1 MSTSKIEARFS
12 KPYKHG
18 LTRSTAYVTAFVTI
32 DVPNHRF
39 KIDVTSGHDTMGS
52 GSNFN
57 LPKMEATLR
66 LKEEVLEYI
75 KQHL

>member
-1 MSTSKIEARFS
+1 MSTSKIEASFS

-18 LTRSTAYVTAFVTI
+18 LTRSTAYVTAFVSI
-32 DVPNHRF
+32 DVPSQRF
-39 KIDVTSGHDTMGS
+39 KIDVTSGHDTMGT

-66 LKEEVLEYI
+66 MKEEILEYI
-75 KQHL
+75 KQHI